1 VNGVARTCCAA
12 LYCKI
17 EATRKNDIT
26 EHLMESTEKAKPD
39 LAALRIHR
47 EDDEGSNTRRGLRVV
62 LLGTVLI
69 VMVAAL
75 LVGYRMWGSATMPEV
90 EVARAIV
97 ESGSGGL
104 EILTATG
111 YIVADRK
118 AAVSPKISGR
128 LEYLGV
134 DTGSRVKPGQI
145 LARLEHRD
153 LDAQLSDARSALA
166 NYQSAHLQAEAEL
179 EQARAGL
186 AQAQA
191 NRQKSSL
198 ELARQTRLLE
208 RGVTSKADSDNA
220 TAQAHVDD
228 GQVRSAEA
236 QIKAIQAK
244 VESSAQ
250 QVHSAEARI
259 RLVEA
264 QIEYT
269 TIRSPFEG
277 LVISKDAEVGET
289 VAPAIFGGTS
299 TRGSVVTIVDPNT
312 LEVEAD
318 INESSIGKITPGLA
332 AEVTLDALPNE
343 KFPAECRKIIPT
355 ADRQKATVKVKVR
368 FKEIDPRILPD
379 MNAKVTFIQKTEQG
393 AKTEAS
399 RVTVAK
405 SAIQQ
410 RDGKTIVFVFNDGRA
425 VSQAITIGGEFGD
438 RVEIKQGL
446 AGGEMVIVQ
455 GNENLTDGSRVRVK
469 TEKLD

>member
-1 VNGVARTCCAA
+1 
-12 LYCKI
+12 
-17 EATRKNDIT
+17 
-26 EHLMESTEKAKPD
+26 
-39 LAALRIHR
+39 
-47 EDDEGSNTRRGLRVV
+47 
-62 LLGTVLI
+62 
-69 VMVAAL
+69 
-75 LVGYRMWGSATMPEV
+75 
-90 EVARAIV
+90 
-97 ESGSGGL
+97 
-104 EILTATG
+104 
-111 YIVADRK
+111 
-118 AAVSPKISGR
+118 
-128 LEYLGV
+128 
-134 DTGSRVKPGQI
+134 
-145 LARLEHRD
+145 
-153 LDAQLSDARSALA
+153 
-166 NYQSAHLQAEAEL
+166 
-179 EQARAGL
+179 
-186 AQAQA
+186 
-191 NRQKSSL
+191 
-198 ELARQTRLLE
+198 
-208 RGVTSKADSDNA
+208 
-220 TAQAHVDD
+220 
-228 GQVRSAEA
+228 
-236 QIKAIQAK
+236 
-244 VESSAQ
+244 
-250 QVHSAEARI
+250 HSAEARI

-264 QIEYT
+264 QIDYT

-446 AGGEMVIVQ
+446 AGGETVIVH
-455 GNENLTDGSRVRVK
+455 GSENLTDGSRVKVK
-469 TEKLD
+469 TGE

>member
-1 VNGVARTCCAA
+1 
-12 LYCKI
+12 
-17 EATRKNDIT
+17 
-26 EHLMESTEKAKPD
+26 MESAKTPKPD
-39 LAALRIHR
+39 LSALRIHR
-47 EDDEGSNTRRGLRVV
+47 EDDEGSGARRGLRVV
-62 LLGTVLI
+62 FLGTLLI
-69 VMVAAL
+69 VIAAGL

-90 EVARAIV
+90 EVGRAIV
-97 ESGSGGL
+97 ESGSAGL

-153 LDAQLSDARSALA
+153 LDAQLSDAKSSLA

-179 EQARAGL
+179 EQARASL
-186 AQAQA
+186 SQAQA
-191 NRQKSSL
+191 NKQKSSL

-208 RGVTSKADSDNA
+208 RGVTSKADTDNA
-220 TAQAHVDD
+220 TAQAQVDE

-236 QIKAIQAK
+236 QIRAIQAK
-244 VESSAQ
+244 VESSSQ
-250 QVHSAEARI
+250 QARSAEARI

-264 QIEYT
+264 QLEYT
-269 TIRSPFEG
+269 SIRSPFEG

-299 TRGSVVTIVDPNT
+299 TRGSVVTIVDPNS

-318 INESSIGKITPGLA
+318 INESSIGKITPGLT

-343 KFPAECRKIIPT
+343 KLPAEVRKIIPT

-379 MNAKVTFIQKTEQG
+379 MNAKVTFIKQMEQG
-393 AKTEAS
+393 ARTESS
-399 RVTVAK
+399 RVTVPK

-410 RDGKTIVFVFNDGRA
+410 RDGKTIVLVFNDGRA
-425 VSQAITIGGEFGD
+425 LSQAVTVGSELGD

-446 AGGEMVIVQ
+446 AGGETVIVH
-455 GNENLTDGSRVRVK
+455 GTENLTDGTRVRVK
-469 TEKLD
+469 TGP

>member
-1 VNGVARTCCAA
+1 M
-12 LYCKI
+12 
-17 EATRKNDIT
+17 D
-26 EHLMESTEKAKPD
+26 STQKVKPD
-39 LAALRIHR
+39 LSALRIHR
-47 EDDEGSNTRRGLRVV
+47 DDDEDTGSRRGLRVV
-62 LLGTVLI
+62 LIGTVLI
-69 VMVAAL
+69 LAAGAL
-75 LVGYRMWGSATMPEV
+75 LVGYRVWGSALLPEV
-90 EVARAIV
+90 EIGSALV
-97 ESGSGGL
+97 ESGSNGI

-134 DTGSRVKPGQI
+134 DTGSRVKPGQVI
-145 LARLEHRD
+145 ARLEHRD
-153 LDAQLSDARSALA
+153 LDAQLSDVQSSLA
-166 NYQSAHLQAEAEL
+166 NYQSAHTQAEAEL
-179 EQARAGL
+179 EQARANL

-191 NRQKSSL
+191 NMQKSRL
-198 ELARQTRLLE
+198 ELARQTNLLE
-208 RGVTSKADSDNA
+208 RGVTSRADSDNA
-220 TAQAHVDD
+220 TAQARVDE
-228 GQVRSAEA
+228 GQVRAAEA

-244 VESSAQ
+244 IESSSQA
-250 QVHSAEARI
+250 VHSAEAKI

-264 QIEYT
+264 QLEYT

-318 INESSIGKITPGLA
+318 INESSIGKITPGLS

-343 KFPAECRKIIPT
+343 KLPAEVRKVVPT

-368 FKEIDPRILPD
+368 FINIDPRILPD
-379 MNAKVTFIQKTEQG
+379 MNAKVTFIQKAESD
-393 AKTEAS
+393 AKAQATRIS
-399 RVTVAK
+399 VPK

-410 RDGKTIVFVFNDGRA
+410 RDGKATVFVLSDER
-425 VSQAITIGGEFGD
+425 VQSQTVTVGTEFGD

-446 AGGEMVIVQ
+446 AGGERVII
-455 GNENLTDGSRVRVK
+455 NSSENLKDGSRVRLK
-469 TEKLD
+469 QSK

>member
-1 VNGVARTCCAA
+1 
-12 LYCKI
+12 
-17 EATRKNDIT
+17 
-26 EHLMESTEKAKPD
+26 METTQKAKPD
-39 LAALRIHR
+39 LSALRIHR
-47 EDDEGSNTRRGLRVV
+47 DDDDDTGSRRGLRVV
-62 LLGTVLI
+62 LIGTLLI
-69 VMVAAL
+69 LAAGAL
-75 LVGYRMWGSATMPEV
+75 LVGYRVWGSALLPEV
-90 EVARAIV
+90 QTATAYV
-97 ESGSGGL
+97 ESGSNGV

-134 DTGSRVKPGQI
+134 DTGSRVKPGQVI
-145 LARLEHRD
+145 ARLEHRD
-153 LDAQLSDARSALA
+153 LDAQLSDVQSSLA
-166 NYQSAHLQAEAEL
+166 NYQAAHTQAEAEL
-179 EQARAGL
+179 EQARANL

-191 NRQKSSL
+191 NMQKSRL
-198 ELARQTRLLE
+198 ELARQTNLLE

-220 TAQAHVDD
+220 TAQARVDE
-228 GQVRSAEA
+228 GQVRAAEA

-244 VESSAQ
+244 IESSSQA
-250 QVHSAEARI
+250 VHSAEAKI
-259 RLVEA
+259 KLVEA
-264 QIEYT
+264 QLEYT
-269 TIRSPFEG
+269 SIRSPFEG

-343 KFPAECRKIIPT
+343 KLPAEVRKVVPT

-368 FKEIDPRILPD
+368 FINIDPRILPD
-379 MNAKVTFIQKTEQG
+379 MNAKVTFIQKSESD
-393 AKTEAS
+393 AKAQAT
-399 RVTVAK
+399 RIWVPK

-410 RDGKTIVFVFNDGRA
+410 IDGKATVLVLSDGR
-425 VSQAITIGGEFGD
+425 VTSQSVTIGSEVAD

-446 AGGEMVIVQ
+446 AGGEKVVI
-455 GNENLTDGSRVRVK
+455 NSSENLKDGARVRLK
-469 TEKLD
+469 QGT

>member
-1 VNGVARTCCAA
+1 
-12 LYCKI
+12 
-17 EATRKNDIT
+17 
-26 EHLMESTEKAKPD
+26 MERENTKPD
-39 LAALRIHR
+39 LSALRIHR
-47 EDDEGSNTRRGLRVV
+47 DDDEGSGARRGLRVV
-62 LLGTVLI
+62 LLGTVIIL
-69 VMVAAL
+69 VAAAL
-75 LVGYRMWGSATMPEV
+75 LVGYRMWGAATMPEV

-97 ESGSGGL
+97 ESGSAGI

-145 LARLEHRD
+145 IARLEHRD
-153 LDAQLSDARSALA
+153 LDAQLSEARSSLA
-166 NYQSAHLQAEAEL
+166 NYQSARVQAEAEL

-191 NRQKSSL
+191 NMQKSRL
-198 ELARQTRLLE
+198 ELARQTDLLE
-208 RGVTSKADSDNA
+208 RGVTSKAESDNA
-220 TAQAHVDD
+220 TAQARVDE
-228 GQVRSAEA
+228 GQVRSAAA

-244 VESSAQ
+244 IESSTH
-250 QVHSAEARI
+250 QVRSAEARI
-259 RLVEA
+259 RLAEA
-264 QIEYT
+264 QLEYT
-269 TIRSPFEG
+269 SIRSPFEG

-289 VAPAIFGGTS
+289 VAPAIFGGSS

-318 INESSIGKITPGLA
+318 INESSIGKITPGLS

-343 KFPAECRKIIPT
+343 KLAAEVRKIVPT

-368 FKEIDPRILPD
+368 FLEIDPRILPD
-379 MNAKVTFIQKTEQG
+379 MNAKVTFIQKPEAG
-393 AKTEAS
+393 SKTEAA
-399 RVTVAK
+399 RVTVPK

-425 VSQAITIGGEFGD
+425 ISQSVTTGGEFGD

-446 AGGEMVIVQ
+446 AGGEAVIVR
-455 GNENLTDGSRVRVK
+455 GAENLTDGSRVKVK
-469 TEKLD
+469 TG